1 MSVASETGEWKEY
14 NSKDGKIYWANT
26 VTKESTWEKPD
37 ALKSPFE
44 RAIATTKWKQYTTN
58 GKTYFVNNVT
68 KETQWDMPDELVKLQ
83 KKLDADAA
91 RARGEDD
98 EADGQRMITG
108 GDAEAE
114 QNESAVAIRGRSRSR
129 SPTPEK
135 EEEDELEEKDD
146 LAIGPAPMIPPGG
159 YTNVRDAEEAFIWL
173 LKKTKVD
180 ETWSWDKVM
189 RTVIMDPLYKA
200 LSTSAEKKNV
210 YQKYI
215 NNLISNREQIRKERL
230 DRFRPYIHRLMTRS
244 SKYIKAWTSFRTAEE
259 RFRHEKYWK
268 DLEAEDERRQ
278 LFDEYIHDLQRKEK
292 AAERELY
299 ERNMKVLDE
308 MMRDLPITVGT
319 RWKTAQE
326 MVLDSERWKKDSKLR
341 QADNL
346 DVLRAFDSYALQIMK
361 THEEKVRRNRIER
374 NRRARKARDGFRAL
388 LSEMEDAGKITA
400 NTRWKE
406 FLPLIE
412 TRPEYEAIL
421 GMPGSGPLDLFQD
434 AVDDIGEAI
443 GASADKIRTAVE
455 KAGKRI
461 ELGMTREQFSELL
474 HELKIT
480 SLVDERNVR
489 QVFELLEA
497 QNEKVAR
504 EERKRAERR
513 KRHLM
518 DDLRYA
524 MKKAEPP
531 INLEGSYDEAAT
543 IMGQFREF
551 EDLDE
556 QARKDVFEKF
566 VRRQKEK
573 IRDRERDRGHHDRSE
588 DGSPRQRERR
598 DSHRRDRD
606 DRRSAS
612 PTRERVKRESHDAKP
627 DVEQQSKS
635 GTRRRDVE
643 EGEASDVEMDKHIA
657 KRARV
662 DDVKEEGEL

>member
-1 MSVASETGEWKEY
+1 
-14 NSKDGKIYWANT
+14 
-26 VTKESTWEKPD
+26 
-37 ALKSPFE
+37 
-44 RAIATTKWKQYTTN
+44 
-58 GKTYFVNNVT
+58 
-68 KETQWDMPDELVKLQ
+68 
-83 KKLDADAA
+83 
-91 RARGEDD
+91 
-98 EADGQRMITG
+98 
-108 GDAEAE
+108 
-114 QNESAVAIRGRSRSR
+114 
-129 SPTPEK
+129 
-135 EEEDELEEKDD
+135 
-146 LAIGPAPMIPPGG
+146 
-159 YTNVRDAEEAFIWL
+159 
-173 LKKTKVD
+173 
-180 ETWSWDKVM
+180 
-189 RTVIMDPLYKA
+189 
-200 LSTSAEKKNV
+200 
-210 YQKYI
+210 
-215 NNLISNREQIRKERL
+215 
-230 DRFRPYIHRLMTRS
+230 
-244 SKYIKAWTSFRTAEE
+244 
-259 RFRHEKYWK
+259 
-268 DLEAEDERRQ
+268 
-278 LFDEYIHDLQRKEK
+278 
-292 AAERELY
+292 
-299 ERNMKVLDE
+299 MKVLDE

-489 QVFELLEA
+489 QVFELVSYWQLSASLLPCGVLRLFEPQLEA

-531 INLEGSYDEAAT
+531 INLEGSYDE
-543 IMGQFREF
+543 
-551 EDLDE
+551 
-556 QARKDVFEKF
+556 V
-566 VRRQKEK
+566 
-573 IRDRERDRGHHDRSE
+573 S
-588 DGSPRQRERR
+588 
-598 DSHRRDRD
+598 
-606 DRRSAS
+606 
-612 PTRERVKRESHDAKP
+612 
-627 DVEQQSKS
+627 QSKS
-635 GTRRRDVE
+635 LIKSSFAVLTNDVML
-643 EGEASDVEMDKHIA
+643 GRHHHGSVP
-657 KRARV
+657 RV
-662 DDVKEEGEL
+662 RGPR